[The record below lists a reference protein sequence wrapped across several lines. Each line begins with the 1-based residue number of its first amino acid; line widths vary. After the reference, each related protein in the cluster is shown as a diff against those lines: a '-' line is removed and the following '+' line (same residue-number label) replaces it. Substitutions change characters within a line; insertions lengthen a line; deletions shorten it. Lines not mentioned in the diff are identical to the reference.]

1 MKSQTPRFKSPI
13 YLSLVAFATA
23 TAQLAPIE
31 AFAQA
36 SESAEPPTAL
46 PKPPQYGQRD
56 PEAAATRRVNEA
68 VAVVRRMEADS
79 TMRKVAA
86 NAQGVFIVPTYGRA
100 AFGVGGQGGTG
111 VLLIKKSDGR
121 WSDPAFYTIGGIN
134 IGAQAGAE
142 VDPIAFTLNNDKAV
156 QRFTEK
162 NNFSLSADA
171 GLTVLNWNKVAE
183 GSTGA
188 GDVTAWAGTKGLF
201 GNIATV
207 GVNDIHFNQ
216 RANNAYY
223 HQTQNVSITDVI
235 SGKVK
240 NPGSDSLKQA
250 LAEIVTGT
258 ASGRSS
264 GESGSTSGKHK

>member
-1 MKSQTPRFKSPI
+1 MKSQTSRFKSSI
-13 YLSLVAFATA
+13 HLTLLAIAAA
-23 TAQLAPIE
+23 TAQLAQTE

-46 PKPPQYGQRD
+46 PKPSPSGQRD

-79 TMRKVAA
+79 TMRKVAE

-121 WSDPAFYTIGGIN
+121 WSDPAFYNIGGIN

-142 VDPIAFTLNNDKAV
+142 AGPIAFTLNNDKAV

-216 RANNAYY
+216 RVNNAYY
-223 HQTQNVSITDVI
+223 HQTKNVSITDVI

-240 NPGSDSLKQA
+240 NPGADSLKQA
-250 LAEIVTGT
+250 LAEIATGT
-258 ASGRSS
+258 ATGRSS
-264 GESGSTSGKHK
+264 GESSSTSGKRK